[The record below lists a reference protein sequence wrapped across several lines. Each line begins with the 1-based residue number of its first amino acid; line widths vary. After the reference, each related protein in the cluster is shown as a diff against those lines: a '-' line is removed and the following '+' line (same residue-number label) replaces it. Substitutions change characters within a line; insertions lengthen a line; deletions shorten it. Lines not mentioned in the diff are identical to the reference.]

1 MRYGK
6 LVVFLA
12 SLLCLEGQTANNS
25 KVSGPY
31 THENLS
37 VFLIPGGAPALAQG
51 AVRPSAR
58 RYVTL
63 QQAME
68 QKKVVAHETNGEVV
82 DLENTT
88 GDAVFLQAGDMLKGG
103 IQDRMIT
110 NDFTLPPHSGRVA
123 VAVFCVEKER
133 SGPRG
138 SEPTGVFSGS
148 PEMAAVRFDPPS
160 RWSQESVWNTV
171 YEIQQA
177 LVAQLRKPKTSA
189 AVAGVAAMLAPA
201 SPTSLMLTQ
210 TSPVVEEAESGYIQA
225 LGRVEEGNP
234 AAVGCAFAVNGKI
247 KAVDLYANHELFVA
261 MWPKLLKSTALEA
274 VRRRTTEKTVAPDAA
289 AVTALLNRLNSA
301 TEATTAVDGRAW
313 VHRSMLSR

>member
-12 SLLCLEGQTANNS
+12 SLLCLEGQTANDS

-31 THENLS
+31 TYENLS
-37 VFLIPGGAPALAQG
+37 VFLIPAGAPALAQS
-51 AVRPSAR
+51 AVKPSAR
-58 RYVTL
+58 KYLTL

-68 QKKVVAHETNGEVV
+68 QKKVVAHETDGAIV
-82 DLENTT
+82 DLENTS

-110 NDFTLPPHSGRVA
+110 NDFALPPHSGRVS
-123 VAVFCVEKER
+123 VAVFCVEKGR

-160 RWSQESVWNTV
+160 RWSQESVWNGV

-177 LVAQLRKPKTSA
+177 LVAQLRKPQT
-189 AVAGVAAMLAPA
+189 GVALAGLVSLLAPA

-210 TSPVVEEAESGYIQA
+210 TSPVVEEAESGYLKT
-225 LGRVEEGNP
+225 LGRVAEGNP
-234 AAVGCAFAVNGKI
+234 SAVGCAFAVNGKI
-247 KAVDLYANHELFVA
+247 KAVDLYANHELFMA
-261 MWPKLLKSTALEA
+261 MWPKLLKASALEA
-274 VRRRTTEKTVAPDAA
+274 VRRRTPAKIVAPDAA
-289 AVTALLNRLNSA
+289 AVTAFLKGLNGDA
-301 TEATTAVDGRAW
+301 ATTGVDGRAW
-313 VHRSMLSR
+313 VHRSILGR